1 MAFNFDMTLEELI
14 KHEAA
19 MGVLKKHLGAEI
31 LENDMLDTIKH
42 MTINQIRPYSD
53 YVVSPELFAQIE
65 AELNAL
71 G

>member
-1 MAFNFDMTLEELI
+1 MAFNFDMTLGELLEH
-14 KHEAA
+14 KAA
-19 MGVLKKHLGAEI
+19 MEVLKKHLGEEI
-31 LENDMLDTIKH
+31 LQHDMLDSVKH

-53 YVVSPELFAQIE
+53 YVVTPELFAAIE